1 MSEQK
6 LTYLEQSS
14 EIPVYDQC
22 DILVVGGG
30 AAGHSAA
37 IAAARAGARNII
49 LMERYGYMGG
59 DVTGGYV
66 IMVPNLSWYNKSFV
80 RGLQE
85 EWFTRLQKIPGAVRA
100 PSLEEIGQTDP
111 LKLYAWS
118 AIHDCVSRGGF
129 GGCKPSQLVRAV
141 YFEPNQLK
149 IEMDKML
156 LEHKDSIRVL
166 CHSMGTRP
174 IVEDGVIKGV
184 IFESKEGRKAILA
197 KVVIDATGDGDI
209 YARAGASHET
219 LADAECRSST
229 TALVWRIGGCDW
241 AAFHEWKN
249 AHPDLANALR
259 AQLPKVAG
267 FRAMPLASNQNDV
280 CWINNWHANR
290 DCTVIKDQTE
300 TEMNTRNTMRDVLE
314 YLRETVPTAFGNA
327 YLYDIAPQLGTRCS
341 RRLKGEY
348 VMSANDFAFAIE
360 HDDVIAWHSTICQ
373 INDCGPVEIPYRAI
387 LPKEVE
393 NLLCPGRHLSADNV
407 AIDWLNLIPQCV
419 GTGQAAGVAAAVA
432 VADGT
437 TAHTVDIRKVQD
449 ILVDQDVPLPRNE
462 KFRAKDPSYEQ
473 FVEEHQ
479 HGLYTDMAKKAA
491 EEAQKQG
498 GETLGKFRQW

>member
-1 MSEQK
+1 MK
-6 LTYLEQSS
+6 TYLEQNS
-14 EIPVYDQC
+14 EIPVYAEC

-37 IAAARAGARNII
+37 IAAARAGAKNII

-85 EWFTRLQKIPGAVRA
+85 EWFTRLSKIPGAVRA
-100 PSLEEIGQTDP
+100 PSLEEIGETDP
-111 LKLYAWS
+111 LKLYSWG
-118 AIHDCVSRGGF
+118 AIHDTVSRGGF

-156 LEHKDSIRVL
+156 LEHKDAIRVL

-174 IVEDGVIKGV
+174 IVENGAMKGV
-184 IFESKEGRKAILA
+184 IFESKEGRKAVLA
-197 KVVIDATGDGDI
+197 KVVIDATGDGDLF
-209 YARAGASHET
+209 ARAGAGHET

-241 AAFHEWKN
+241 NAFYEWKN
-249 AHPDLANALR
+249 AHPDLANTMRTTLG
-259 AQLPKVAG
+259 KIAG
-267 FRAMPLASNQNDV
+267 FRSLPLASNQNDI
-280 CWINNWHANR
+280 CWINNWHPGR

-300 TEMNTRNTMRDVLE
+300 TEMDTRDTMRDVLE

-327 YLYDIAPQLGTRCS
+327 FIYDIAPQLGTRCS
-341 RRLKGEY
+341 RRLRGEY
-348 VMSANDFAFAIE
+348 VMTANDFAFGIE

-373 INDCGPVEIPYRAI
+373 LNDCGPVEIPYRAI

-437 TAHTVDIRKVQD
+437 TVHGVDIRKVQD
-449 ILVDQDVPLPRNE
+449 ILVDQDVPLPRNA
-462 KFRAKDPSYEQ
+462 KFRAKDPTYET
-473 FVEEHQ
+473 FAAEHQ
-479 HGLYTDMAKKAA
+479 KGLYTDMAKKAA
-491 EEAQKQG
+491 EEAAKNG
-498 GETLGKFRQW
+498 ADALSKFRQW